1 MKSKAIIPLAVGL
14 AVGLFAIKYTMDT
27 VKKAGG
33 APSETIP
40 VVVAAMDVPAL
51 TEIKPEMLKVV
62 KSPRTPLLPQD
73 VISDPEK
80 IRGRVALKSIPLGS
94 PLLPSMLAVEGTQPG
109 IVGRLGEGYRAVAV
123 KIDESSGVAYLV
135 RPNDWV
141 DVLVVMDTTKHGR
154 RETISRVILQNVQVG
169 AVGQV
174 LSDKQ
179 EAEGRG
185 GGHAK
190 SVTLLVKTEDVPK
203 LHLAETKGRITLAMR
218 GLDDQKLSKKG
229 PEASE
234 SEVFGDPNAP
244 AKPDSESDS
253 SSTSMTGLFSAWMQA
268 GAASSAA
275 STQAKQLQSQLDNA
289 VQPVTV
295 TVVNNSAS
303 GKGKGDIEQ
312 VTFRDDKSMEVTDVT
327 KGLRSGEP
335 QIRRPQSA
343 GIPSGRIVE
352 PPSPA
357 PDEEER
363 EVEDSAS
370 GSSEVNE

>member
-40 VVVAAMDVPAL
+40 VVMAAMDVPAL
-51 TEIKPEMLKVV
+51 MEIKPEMLKVV
-62 KSPRTPLLPQD
+62 KTPRTPLLPPD
-73 VISDPEK
+73 VVTDPEK
-80 IRGRVALKSIPLGS
+80 LRGRVALKSIPMGS
-94 PLLPSMLAVEGTQPG
+94 PILPTMLAVEGTQPG

-135 RPNDWV
+135 RPSDWV

-174 LSDKQ
+174 LSEKQ

-218 GLDDQKLSKKG
+218 GIEDQRLAKTTA
-229 PEASE
+229 EASE
-234 SEVFGDPNAP
+234 SEVFGDPNEP
-244 AKPDSESDS
+244 KKDPESA
-253 SSTSMTGLFSAWMQA
+253 STTMTGLFSAWMKA
-268 GAASSAA
+268 GAASAA
-275 STQAKQLQSQLDNA
+275 STQSTAQAPQPDNT

-295 TVVNNSAS
+295 TVVNGSAS
-303 GKGKGDIEQ
+303 TKGKSDIEK
-312 VTFRDDKSMEVTDVT
+312 VTFRDDKSMDVMDVT
-327 KGLRSGEP
+327 KGLRGGEP
-335 QIRRPQSA
+335 QIRRPQPA
-343 GIPSGRIVE
+343 GFPTGRQAE
-352 PPSPA
+352 PDRPA
-357 PDEEER
+357 PVEVER
-363 EVEDSAS
+363 EDEDSAS
-370 GSSEVNE
+370 GSSEVTE